1 MLYIDLPTAAE
12 LTRLITARDPA
23 CVTIVLSTTPLTQQ
37 IGASIIELKNLAKE
51 AVGQLREIGFDKREI
66 AAIEQ
71 QIADLADDDEFWAHQ
86 ATSLAIYVTPQ
97 NLTTFRLPTRLQ
109 SMVEVA
115 DRFHVKPLIRALAFP
130 DVAFVLALSEKS
142 ARLVE
147 MHGEAP
153 AEIVNVPGLPKDM
166 DEAGARSKSR
176 DTSPGG
182 RFQGGA
188 GETFHRRAFA
198 RKIDAAMRPLLA
210 GRDVALILACVDEF
224 ATIYRSVNSYEHLA
238 SEIIRGNPDKLSISQ
253 LADLARPLLQRAHAA
268 RIAWLS
274 EQYRTRDKQG
284 RASADL
290 AQVARA
296 AAQGAIDTLLVDI
309 DAVVDGTLDEATGAI
324 TRADKAGADT
334 YDIVDGIAG
343 LTLQF
348 GGRAFGVRKGDL
360 PDQSSPLAAM
370 FRSPA

>member
-12 LTRLITARDPA
+12 LTRLITARNPA
-23 CVTIVLSTTPLTQQ
+23 CVTIVLATTPLTQQ

-51 AVGQLREIGFDKREI
+51 AVGQLRETGSDKRGI

-86 ATSLAIYVTPQ
+86 ATSLVIYVTPQ

-153 AEIVNVPGLPKDM
+153 AEIVKVPGLPKDM

-182 RFQGGA
+182 RF
-188 GETFHRRAFA
+188 R
-198 RKIDAAMRPLLA
+198 A
-210 GRDVALILACVDEF
+210 GR
-224 ATIYRSVNSYEHLA
+224 
-238 SEIIRGNPDKLSISQ
+238 
-253 LADLARPLLQRAHAA
+253 ARPFTAA
-268 RIAWLS
+268 
-274 EQYRTRDKQG
+274 
-284 RASADL
+284 
-290 AQVARA
+290 
-296 AAQGAIDTLLVDI
+296 
-309 DAVVDGTLDEATGAI
+309 
-324 TRADKAGADT
+324 
-334 YDIVDGIAG
+334 
-343 LTLQF
+343 
-348 GGRAFGVRKGDL
+348 
-360 PDQSSPLAAM
+360 P
-370 FRSPA
+370 SPARSTRPCGRFWQDATWR